1 MENRKIIH
9 LEEPNTLSNFLTKE
23 ERKVIVS
30 LKITGYIGQKDFE
43 DVLDEMCDACGE
55 FDEND
60 DFIPD
65 FELTPALRHLD
76 LGEALYVDGEGMP
89 YFGFHAQLETFIL
102 PKGLTTVAYEET
114 GFSESDMLKRVVLP
128 EGLKTVYGFNSCP
141 NLSGIILPESVE
153 RIDSFAF
160 AGCKAISSLRIF

>member
-55 FDEND
+55 YDEHDN
-60 DFIPD
+60 FIPD
-65 FELTPALRHLD
+65 YESICNI
-76 LGEALYVDGEGMP
+76 
-89 YFGFHAQLETFIL
+89 FHKIINNHKTLIFSAFFIL
-102 PKGLTTVAYEET
+102 QISENCLTLHQ
-114 GFSESDMLKRVVLP
+114 FSFQKV
-128 EGLKTVYGFNSCP
+128 T
-141 NLSGIILPESVE
+141 
-153 RIDSFAF
+153 
-160 AGCKAISSLRIF
+160 